1 VAGDQAVV
9 KPQGLW
15 TRFGIPAGF
24 LVVASG
30 FTAGYLLGSEPV
42 RLLLMMLS
50 GAIATAGIAVGVRL
64 HRLPDQRPWLLTVLA
79 LMMLTGANAAWYLPA
94 AIVGGAELPS
104 PWLAGVPQMFG
115 YVFFLAASLM
125 IVLRH
130 TPSDASGTIDAAV
143 WGIAAAAPVWEFL
156 FRPQML
162 AKGDSTAT
170 QLFALT
176 QLLVL
181 LGICGALLRVART
194 SGRGQVTLWFL
205 FGALGLTVLGT
216 AVVNMTPTDSG
227 QGSLPALLFA
237 LGYLSLG
244 AACLHPSAARLMNPP
259 ARASD
264 RAPRL
269 QLGVFGGAM
278 LSIPVVGAVGQLT
291 GMPADGLL
299 LTIAPML
306 TIPLVLIR
314 IGRLN
319 VLRSRDREALA
330 HQAAHDELTGLV
342 NRRRL
347 FTLMEKAIAR
357 HADGRGGDLALL
369 YCDLNHFKPI
379 NDRYGH
385 EAGDAVLRATAKRIS
400 ESVRSGDVVARIG
413 GDEFLIF
420 CPDADSDT
428 AYSLGARIVRA
439 LAEPVGWRG
448 ETLRVSTALG
458 TTVWT
463 ERRVIAPD
471 DLLAAADAQMYEN
484 KRAANVTRPTEVINS
499 PLPS

>member
-1 VAGDQAVV
+1 V
-9 KPQGLW
+9 KPQAQWARL
-15 TRFGIPAGF
+15 GIPAGF
-24 LVVASG
+24 FVVAAG
-30 FTAGYLLGSEPV
+30 FTFGYVIGSEPA

-50 GAIATAGIAVGVRL
+50 GALATVGIAVGVRV
-64 HRLPDQRPWLLTVLA
+64 HKLPDQRPWLLTVLA

-94 AIVGGAELPS
+94 AIHGGQDIPDL
-104 PWLAGVPQMFG
+104 WLAVGPQLLG

-162 AKGDSTAT
+162 AKGDTTAT

-181 LGICGALLRVART
+181 FGICGALLRVVRT

-205 FGALGLTVLGT
+205 FAALGLTVLGT
-216 AVVNMTPTDSG
+216 AVVNMAPADSG
-227 QGSLPALLFA
+227 QGSMPALLFA

-244 AACLHPSAARLMNPP
+244 AACLHPSAVQLMNPP
-259 ARASD
+259 ARAVD
-264 RAPRL
+264 RAPKL
-269 QLGVFGGAM
+269 QLSVLGGAM
-278 LSIPVVGAVGQLT
+278 LLIPVIGAIGQLT
-291 GMPADGLL
+291 GSPADGLL

-314 IGRLN
+314 ISRLH
-319 VLRSRDREALA
+319 VLRNRDQEALA

-357 HADGRGGDLALL
+357 HAAGEGGDLALL

-400 ESVRSGDVVARIG
+400 ETVRSGDVVARIG

-420 CPDADSDT
+420 CPDADSDA
-428 AYSLGARIVRA
+428 AYHLGARIMRT
-439 LAEPVGWRG
+439 LAEPVSWRG
-448 ETLRVSTALG
+448 EALRVSTALG
-458 TTVWT
+458 TTVWSQ
-463 ERRVIAPD
+463 RNIIAPD

-484 KRAANVTRPTEVINS
+484 KRSAGVSRPSAEVIEL